1 MSTTGYT
8 NKDKPFT
15 FPLIL
20 EARKHENIVLTEN
33 GKVNGKVIYLGFTKN
48 GGDDCANNINVA
60 TRKCKNCGTV
70 NSMSS
75 QSCTSCGRSLYYIT
89 SDTNGCYGDFSDTRG
104 GQTVGKIVFTLAAN
118 PNTTHR
124 TVTYK
129 YGNKELFKVNQRANQ
144 ETSYA
149 LYITGSSVANS
160 NNLVIELSS
169 GEGSVS
175 ISGNQSEQFCT
186 VKNEDIIYVDIKY
199 NTGNSS
205 ERIKFTIES
214 DTTTFSTSILG
225 DDGNG
230 EKTIDIIDENNHSNP
245 SNICGTLLC
254 QAYTGRIDFT
264 IDTTKYCDSP
274 KLAQELKTELTFENG
289 DVVLI
294 QWGVG
299 WT

>member
-15 FPLIL
+15 FPVIL
-20 EARKHENIVLTEN
+20 DAGKRENIVLTEN
-33 GKVNGKVIYLGFTKN
+33 GKANGKVIYLGFTKN

-75 QSCTSCGRSLYYIT
+75 SSCTSCGRSLYYIT
-89 SDTNGCYGDFSDTRG
+89 SDTNGCYGDFSDTLG

-118 PNTTHR
+118 PNTTNR

-129 YGNKELFKVNQRANQ
+129 YGNKELFKVTQKAEQ
-144 ETSYA
+144 ETA
-149 LYITGSSVANS
+149 LYITGSLVTIS
-160 NNLVIELSS
+160 NNLVVEASS

-175 ISGNQSEQFCT
+175 ISGYQSERFCT
-186 VKNEDIIYVDIKY
+186 VKNGDKIYVDIKY

-205 ERIKFTIES
+205 ERIEFTIES
-214 DTTTFSTSILG
+214 NIQFNTSILG

-230 EKTIDIIDENNHSNP
+230 EKTINIVDENNP

-254 QAYTGRIDFT
+254 QAHTGIDFT
-264 IDTTKYCDSP
+264 INTTKYCDSP
-274 KLAQELKTELTFENG
+274 KLAQDLKTDLTFENG
-289 DVVLI
+289 YVVQI